1 MQSGVDLGDAV
12 ADQREHPGFAKASNG
27 QEIVEVSTTKF

>member
-1 MQSGVDLGDAV
+1 MNKTPAKTDDV
-12 ADQREHPGFAKASNG
+12 EHPGFAKASNG